1 MKKILFFIHDLGPGG
16 AEKVLVNL
24 VNNMDSTKFDITV
37 MTLFDVGVNKK
48 YLNKKIRYLF
58 CFKKV
63 FRGST
68 HLMKVFTP
76 EQLHQRLIHDYYDIE
91 VAYLEGPCARIISGC
106 TCEKTK
112 LVAWIH
118 TEHQNKNRIA
128 RAFRTFG
135 EAEKCYNR
143 FDRIV
148 CVSNSVKKDF
158 ISLVN
163 LKVPICVLHNVNEY
177 DKIVRASQEHV
188 DNKLFEG
195 PEFKIAAVG
204 KLAANKGF
212 DRLLRIVDQLKQEG
226 YSFRLFLLGE
236 GPDEGKL
243 KKYVRNHDLSDY
255 VEFLGYQENPYKYI
269 AKCDLFV
276 CASYREGFSTA
287 AAEALIVGTAV
298 CTVKV
303 SGMVELLGRD
313 NEYGVITD
321 NSEDALLNVIRKF
334 INDSK
339 FVEKYRRKALERGQM
354 FRTDKTVSD
363 VEKMLFAL

>member
-48 YLNKKIRYLF
+48 YLNKKIHYLF

-76 EQLHQRLIHDYYDIE
+76 EQLHQRLIHDHYDIE

-118 TEHQNKNRIA
+118 IEHQNKNRIA
-128 RAFRTFG
+128 MAFRTFT

-148 CVSNSVKKDF
+148 CVSDSVKRDF
-158 ISLVN
+158 MSLVR
-163 LKVPICVLHNVNEY
+163 LEVPVCVLYNVNEY

-188 DNKLFEG
+188 DSKLFEES
-195 PEFKIAAVG
+195 EFKIAAVG
-204 KLAANKGF
+204 KLVANKGF
-212 DRLLRIVDQLKQEG
+212 DRLLRIADQLKQEG

-243 KKYVRNHDLSDY
+243 KKYIRNHDLADY
-255 VEFLGYQENPYKYI
+255 VEFFGYQENPYKYI

-287 AAEALIVGTAV
+287 VVEALIAGTPV
-298 CTVKV
+298 CTTDV
-303 SGMVELLGRD
+303 SGMTEILGNN
-313 NEYGVITD
+313 NEYGLITQNDD
-321 NSEDALLNVIRKF
+321 NSLLNGIKKLMDDRELLV
-334 INDSK
+334 S
-339 FVEKYRRKALERGQM
+339 YRVKAIKRRRLFQTE
-354 FRTDKTVSD
+354 KTVRA
-363 VEKMLFAL
+363 VENTLLTL